1 MSLSDKFAE
10 LSSKLVILS
19 NKIKQLASQPRPN
32 ALESDDAMKLDG
44 NTRAQVNTILT
55 SKVVGHST
63 QVPDP
68 HETTA
73 QKLDIYTKTEFDN
86 KLKTMIP
93 PGILP
98 ISNYGLQ
105 NYLPL
110 GITGSF
116 EGASTDP
123 TYKGYA
129 MALEEDGTLVALRNG
144 TNGSRRGVFYCH
156 IPEAE
161 IGSLTAP
168 VRTGK
173 QYRPSFLP
181 PTVRLS
187 AIVCSSEELFVARLE
202 NEADGTFYGWSVTLT
217 NGTMD
222 EKLHEGCIIVGNEG
236 FGSGWSSP
244 RTANLIIGG
253 TVYFFT
259 FAGGSGLG
267 SEFAVYVRTCL
278 VSDIRNG
285 TLTQLTLVPSITT
298 QSYSGPITS
307 NKIALASAASSTDA
321 ATKPLV
327 LVGGPLAAVNVQH
340 GDNVGIAAAANEAG
354 LVRIAV
360 SSRSYFATSFSSV
373 GATNTMSVVYDPV
386 SRTAV
391 VDPGIND
398 QAKLIAAPDG
408 RSFTRSGDFFLGDI
422 ANVLFNSSG
431 NGYFDNKILTRNG
444 VWFNFFSGS
453 TVDAAAI
460 RRTNVVNFV
469 SRFETLKFSKQSNNT
484 GILTAS
490 DNPLFPTPL
499 GSSIG
504 GVICI
509 DSQNILL
516 HAIGRRESD
525 GLLARAVVNVK
536 LEGGPRDWTYRSA
549 NGNPTR
555 TGYSPARQRID
566 IATKGLD
573 LYTWSNPI
581 VEVVNGSVNVSGY
594 HFTSVSGVSETR
606 GQKLNSDM
614 TVSGTPMTVSGTLL
628 NTTARNV
635 AASVAGTVGAWTTAY
650 GQLVVPQTSG
660 VPPFFW
666 TYIYNATTRINY
678 CVLSKVTGL
687 VKSGN
692 VVTSIGIGKTYT
704 PVAYGGSSTGFGP
717 AAALHCLTTG
727 AWCFY
732 DTPTAVLIG
741 GPACH
746 NYSTIGNST
755 FVNVR
760 FKWNKATQEFVDSSF
775 RFSNFNPIPLTDIG
789 YFVHPTFG
797 FCQCLSSSSS
807 SDLYTKS
814 IIYPFAKTEAEFDAY
829 VRPPESEA
837 IVLASQDVSEG
848 WSVYFTDPTP
858 VFIMGSPYVLGIR
871 TIDLKD
877 IHPTPTN
884 KKFYVYVEMIDG
896 APQYVITL
904 TEKIETF
911 STMLIGTV
919 TTNATQIER
928 IDVEKVYRI
937 DTVRMSTNPIGSGIP
952 TSSGHPAD
960 NVKLNW
966 T

>member
-1 MSLSDKFAE
+1 MSLSDKFTE

-44 NTRAQVNTILT
+44 KTKAQVNAVLT
-55 SKVVGHST
+55 SKATEHTSQIT
-63 QVPDP
+63 DP
-68 HETTA
+68 HDVTTE
-73 QKLDIYTKTEFDN
+73 QLGIYTKTEFDN

-110 GITGSF
+110 GVTGSF

-129 MALEEDGTLVALRNG
+129 MVLEEDGTLVALRNG

-161 IGSLTAP
+161 IGSLTSP

-181 PTVRLS
+181 STVRLS

-202 NEADGTFYGWSVTLT
+202 NEVDGTFYGWSVTLT

-244 RTANLIIGG
+244 RTANLIIDG

-285 TLTQLTLVPSITT
+285 TLTALTLVPSITT

-307 NKIALASAASSTDA
+307 NKIALASAASSRDA

-340 GDNVGIAAAANEAG
+340 GDNVGIAAALSDTG

-360 SSRSYFATSFSSV
+360 SSRSYFSTSRSST

-386 SRTAV
+386 GRTAV
-391 VDPGIND
+391 VDPGLND
-398 QAKLIAAPDG
+398 QAKLIASEDG
-408 RSFTRSGDFFLGDI
+408 GSFTRSGDFFLGNVN
-422 ANVLFNSSG
+422 NVLFNASG
-431 NGYFDNKILTRNG
+431 NGYFDNKLLTRNG
-444 VWFNFFSGS
+444 VWFNFVSGS
-453 TVDAAAI
+453 TVDAATV
-460 RRTNVVNFV
+460 RRTNVLNFI
-469 SRFETLKFSKQSNNT
+469 SKFDTLKFSKANNT
-484 GILTAS
+484 TGVTAVS
-490 DNPLFPTPL
+490 DKPLFPTPL

-504 GVICI
+504 GAICI
-509 DSQNILL
+509 DGENVLL
-516 HAIGRRESD
+516 HAVGRRESD
-525 GLLARAVVNVK
+525 GELTSAMVNVK
-536 LEGGPRDWTYRSA
+536 LEGGHRDWTYRSS
-549 NGNPTR
+549 NGNPNR
-555 TGYSPARQRID
+555 IGFSPARQRID
-566 IATKGLD
+566 ISTKGLNP
-573 LYTWSNPI
+573 YTWSNPV
-581 VEVVNGSVNVSGY
+581 VEIVNGVVNVSGY
-594 HFTSVSGVSETR
+594 HFTSVSGISETR
-606 GQKLNSDM
+606 DQKLNSDL
-614 TVSGTPMTVSGTLL
+614 TVSGTPMTVSGVVL
-628 NTTARNV
+628 NATARNV
-635 AASVAGTVGAWTTAY
+635 AASVAGTVGSWTTAY

-666 TYIYNATTRINY
+666 TYIHNATTRINY
-678 CVLSKVTGL
+678 CVLSKVSGL
-687 VKSGN
+687 VKTGN
-692 VVTSIGIGKTYT
+692 VVTGITIGSTY
-704 PVAYGGSSTGFGP
+704 PPLAYGGNSTGFAP
-717 AAALHCLTTG
+717 AGASHCLTTG
-727 AWCFY
+727 AWNFY

-755 FVNVR
+755 FVNMH
-760 FKWNKATQEFVDSSF
+760 FKWNKATQEFVTSSV
-775 RFSNFNPIPLTDIG
+775 RFNTFNPIPLTDLS
-789 YFVHPTFG
+789 YFIHPTFG

-807 SDLYTKS
+807 SS
-814 IIYPFAKTEAEFDAY
+814 
-829 VRPPESEA
+829 
-837 IVLASQDVSEG
+837 
-848 WSVYFTDPTP
+848 
-858 VFIMGSPYVLGIR
+858 
-871 TIDLKD
+871 
-877 IHPTPTN
+877 
-884 KKFYVYVEMIDG
+884 
-896 APQYVITL
+896 TL
-904 TEKIETF
+904 
-911 STMLIGTV
+911 
-919 TTNATQIER
+919 R
-928 IDVEKVYRI
+928 
-937 DTVRMSTNPIGSGIP
+937 
-952 TSSGHPAD
+952 
-960 NVKLNW
+960 
-966 T
+966 